1 MTTTYLRKVGGS
13 LMMALPRPLLKQLRI
28 SEGSQVGIF
37 IEGDHLVVKPQQK
50 PRYTLDELL
59 SQCDTSAKKMREDKE
74 WLNDL
79 PVGKEVI

>member
-13 LMMALPRPLLKQLRI
+13 LMMSLPRPLLQQLHI
-28 SEGSQVGIF
+28 GEGTQVGVY

-59 SQCDTSAKKMREDKE
+59 SQCDTSAKKSREDNE
-74 WLNDL
+74 WLNNSA
-79 PVGKEVI
+79 VGKEVL

>member
-13 LMMALPRPLLKQLRI
+13 LMMALPRSLLKQLQI

-59 SQCDTSAKKMREDKE
+59 SQCDTSAKKTREDKE

-79 PVGKEVI
+79 PVGKEVL